1 MAVLAK
7 WENDNAIAALR
18 AIRGAAVVRRK
29 ETRQLSGVLLTEGL
43 AVATDSYCL
52 ITVPLDYHGP
62 DLVIPDAII
71 TRLEKI
77 RLTRKTK
84 PGSLTIS
91 EDENGITV
99 EWWAVGSDPDV
110 ITAPKAIDP
119 FPSWERVL
127 PPPEERRINPSE
139 SARLE
144 VELFTRI
151 SKVAAELDKPNE
163 PDALLRLAHMPSP
176 EKATV
181 WVMETKAG
189 EVTWVVMPV
198 VKE

>member
-1 MAVLAK
+1 MAVLGK
-7 WENDNAIAALR
+7 WENDEAIAALR
-18 AIRGAAVVRRK
+18 AIRGAAVVRRR
-29 ETRQLSGVLLTEGL
+29 EVRQLSGVLLTEGL
-43 AVATDSYCL
+43 AVATDVYCL

-62 DLVIPDAII
+62 DVVIPDAIL

-77 RLTRKTK
+77 RLSKKTR

-91 EDENGITV
+91 DDEDGITV
-99 EWWAVGSDPDV
+99 EWWAVGSDPD
-110 ITAPKAIDP
+110 INTAPKPVDP
-119 FPSWERVL
+119 FPSWERVV
-127 PPPEERRINPSE
+127 PPPEGLKINPE
-139 SARLE
+139 APARLE

-151 SKVAAELDKPNE
+151 GKVAAELDKPDE

-198 VKE
+198 VKG